1 MGTVSTAMDVGGT
14 RRAGSPSVGRDAG
27 RVSGE
32 AGSASARPRPQ
43 PRPPK
48 APPTAFWVRPP
59 HRVSLSPPGPS
70 RPPSPPRGPGGLPLV
85 PASRADRLCLSGCR
99 RLSPRPDAGPAGAG
113 GCSERRPCRLP
124 RFGPFSKAS
133 VFPLELGWRGSLVG
147 LQEQIRGC
155 AASSETL
162 PCALASSG
170 PWGRRARQPR
180 LPLGFVP
187 GRGDRWE
194 PGGCLRQHWSKA
206 EAPSAGVEGAERAPH
221 TPPLPSPLSPGR
233 SPAAETGPAGPA
245 CAANRWPASC
255 PGPGGGGQRAGRAAL
270 RGASTPRSGKAKPPC
285 MLAKRNPPTSPFIPP
300 RASK

>member
-32 AGSASARPRPQ
+32 AGSTSARLRPQ

-48 APPTAFWVRPP
+48 APPDCVLGQAPAPR
-59 HRVSLSPPGPS
+59 LSVPPGPS
-70 RPPSPPRGPGGLPLV
+70 LPPSPPRGPGGLPLV

-99 RLSPRPDAGPAGAG
+99 WLSPRPDAGPAGAG
-113 GCSERRPCRLP
+113 GRWERRPCRLP

-147 LQEQIRGC
+147 LQERIRGC
-155 AASSETL
+155 AASSETP

-194 PGGCLRQHWSKA
+194 PGGCLRRHWSKA
-206 EAPSAGVEGAERAPH
+206 EAPSTGAERARRGCG
-221 TPPLPSPLSPGR
+221 TAWRAPPPPQSPGR
-233 SPAAETGPAGPA
+233 SPGAETGPAGPA
-245 CAANRWPASC
+245 CARRPLAGFV
-255 PGPGGGGQRAGRAAL
+255 PGPGGRGAEGRAGGPAGGRHAAL
-270 RGASTPRSGKAKPPC
+270 WE
-285 MLAKRNPPTSPFIPP
+285 
-300 RASK
+300 SKTTVYAGEA